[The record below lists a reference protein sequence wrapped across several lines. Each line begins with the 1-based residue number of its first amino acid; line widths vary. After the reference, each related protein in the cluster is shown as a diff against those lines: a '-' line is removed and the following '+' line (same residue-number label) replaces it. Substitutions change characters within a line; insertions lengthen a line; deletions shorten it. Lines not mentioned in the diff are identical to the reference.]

1 MPLKPNLIDKQIEFI
16 KNPFNTISIKSFNR
30 DAFKALLNKCLSQH
44 SIKIKKNKIQ
54 VVILAA
60 GKGSRMR
67 IDYPKSLF
75 KLKYPNGSFNLLDNT
90 LNNLDFINASIEIT
104 KINIVIN
111 ETELDFF
118 KSYKKIKKVS
128 LITLHPSKINGTA
141 LCIKEVLP
149 LLNNKEDVLFIWGDL
164 AIWDPK
170 DFSLFLSTH
179 FMLSS
184 KATFPTRIMKN
195 PYVAFIRDRYGGIKK
210 VIHANEETRY
220 KGTAEQDCLAFA
232 LGHDSLKHI
241 TSFLETYK
249 TYKGEVDFIHFLPYL
264 TNIGIQ
270 VVPLPICDKDAVS
283 GLNNQKKV
291 KEINEILSE
300 H

>member
-1 MPLKPNLIDKQIEFI
+1 MPLKPNLIDKHIEFI

-30 DAFKALLNKCLSQH
+30 DAFKALLNKRLSQH

-90 LNNLDFINASIEIT
+90 LNNLDLINASIEIT

-149 LLNNKEDVLFIWGDL
+149 LLNNKEDLQKL
-164 AIWDPK
+164 
-170 DFSLFLSTH
+170 
-179 FMLSS
+179 
-184 KATFPTRIMKN
+184 TFNTCE
-195 PYVAFIRDRYGGIKK
+195 Y
-210 VIHANEETRY
+210 
-220 KGTAEQDCLAFA
+220 
-232 LGHDSLKHI
+232 
-241 TSFLETYK
+241 
-249 TYKGEVDFIHFLPYL
+249 
-264 TNIGIQ
+264 
-270 VVPLPICDKDAVS
+270 
-283 GLNNQKKV
+283 
-291 KEINEILSE
+291 
-300 H
+300 